1 VSPRADELTA
11 RGPRLTL
18 RYPQAEDAPRLFE
31 LASDAEVT
39 QYFSWGPYR
48 KQLEAAEWI
57 ASLPGHRAEG
67 SALEF
72 AITDAADEP
81 IGVIAILEA
90 SRRDRRCVIGIW
102 LGRTFWGSGAG
113 DESEA
118 LLARIAFGPLRMER
132 LAAWVDVNNP
142 RSQHAFER
150 LGFVNEGVLR
160 AFQRHGD
167 ERRDLVA
174 YSILRE
180 EWEHSPM
187 ARVEAE
193 IAGEAPPAFVCA
205 PR

>member
-1 VSPRADELTA
+1 VWRSQQLTA
-11 RGPRLTL
+11 RGPRLSL
-18 RYPQAEDAPRLFE
+18 RYPQTRDARRLFE
-31 LASDAEVT
+31 LANNAEVT

-48 KQLEAAEWI
+48 EQGQAAQWI
-57 ASLPGHRAEG
+57 ATLRSHRRDG

-72 AITDAADEP
+72 AIADPDDEP
-81 IGVIAILEA
+81 IGVIAILEV

-102 LGRTFWGSGAG
+102 IGRPYWGSGAG

-118 LLARIAFGPLRMER
+118 LLAHIAFGPLRMER
-132 LAAWVDVNNP
+132 LGAWVDVNNP
-142 RSQHAFER
+142 RSQRAFTR

-174 YSILRE
+174 FSLLRE
-180 EWEHSPM
+180 EWQSSAM
-187 ARVEAE
+187 ARVPVE
-193 IAGEAPPAFVCA
+193 ITGEAPPRFVCA